1 MLIVIIN
8 PKYLS
13 YPFFRIEFYPL
24 LAYLEMQD
32 SAVAILRVGENL
44 ADNLICLYN
53 LARVDEDFAKIHINS
68 EVIAMANHNHGVES
82 VLTEYGRHLSI
93 EHRACHSPRRC
104 LDVDA
109 AIVHFHMAQLGMPLA
124 TKVTHNPAIAAT
136 NGEQQPAFIALEIA
150 RQVTLCVV
158 HLIATRRMT
167 WRRRWSR
174 SLGNDWRC
182 HVNLWRCNHH
192 IRLSPCFCP

>member
-53 LARVDEDFAKIHINS
+53 LARVDVDFAKIHINS
-68 EVIAMANHNHGVES
+68 EIITMAHHNHSVES
-82 VLTEYGRHLSI
+82 VLTEYGRHFSI
-93 EHRACHSPRRC
+93 EHRASHSTWRC
-104 LDVDA
+104 LDIDSAV
-109 AIVHFHMAQLGMPLA
+109 VHFYMAQFGMPLA
-124 TKVTHNPAIAAT
+124 TKVTHNPRIIAT
-136 NGEQQPAFIALEIA
+136 YREQQSAFIALEIA

-158 HLIATRRMT
+158 HLIAT
-167 WRRRWSR
+167 
-174 SLGNDWRC
+174 
-182 HVNLWRCNHH
+182 
-192 IRLSPCFCP
+192 